1 MNTLDR
7 YFKMPTGGVTTRNS
21 ANPKPNNSK
30 QQTDDSAESTH
41 TEETSCS
48 MSSIQTQLTEI
59 NNELKKN
66 IKKNDIKSIIK
77 NVVLELFKD
86 HQEKIDLKFR
96 EEFISL
102 RDENEKLKNENKRLA
117 KEIEEHDGV
126 INDLHNELEENVKMT
141 KMAVSKSNYNEQYSR
156 KNNIKFHGLRENI

>member
-30 QQTDDSAESTH
+30 QTDDSAESTNP
-41 TEETSCS
+41 EETSCS

-77 NVVLELFKD
+77 NLVLELFKD